1 MHERKWPTFNA
12 ISEKPFSNPQATQL
26 VEKGKKRARPDIRVE
41 ATTASSHPLLAD
53 WRCTFPVA
61 AKRRCDDHHECNSNT
76 GWKEHQN
83 YFHYGQKWGSKLK
96 VHIYFTYYKKSTMK
110 LVTKLRHGQCFF
122 RWDQCFCRW
131 DVHIV
136 VWWFGDVWSRPLQL
150 LDVQRPML
158 LTIRSGPV
166 QDEPRQLK
174 WPRPLKATKK
184 SKIMKSG
191 KKLRTAKCSY
201 NFSCLH
207 LELCV
212 F

>member
-1 MHERKWPTFNA
+1 MANFQRDKRETLFKSASDTISGKRQKTSEARHQSWGYYCILTSSLGWLTMHFSSSSKTEMWWPSWMQF
-12 ISEKPFSNPQATQL
+12 KYRM
-26 VEKGKKRARPDIRVE
+26 KGA
-41 ATTASSHPLLAD
+41 
-53 WRCTFPVA
+53 
-61 AKRRCDDHHECNSNT
+61 
-76 GWKEHQN
+76 
-83 YFHYGQKWGSKLK
+83 SKLFSLWAK
-96 VHIYFTYYKKSTMK
+96 MRFKTKSPHLFYLLQK
-110 LVTKLRHGQCFF
+110 INHEIG
-122 RWDQCFCRW
+122 DQTETRPMLLQMRPMLLQMRRM
-131 DVHIV
+131 V

-201 NFSCLH
+201 NYSCLH